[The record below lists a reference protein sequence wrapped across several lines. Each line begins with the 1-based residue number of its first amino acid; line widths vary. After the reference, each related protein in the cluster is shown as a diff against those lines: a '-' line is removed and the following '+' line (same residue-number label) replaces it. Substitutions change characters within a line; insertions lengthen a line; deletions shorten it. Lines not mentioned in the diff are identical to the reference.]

1 MRYLKSKIMT
11 KIIIHIFVIIHCLPA
26 SRHWIRSIQ
35 IVNIIISL
43 RTQCAS
49 IILIKQASFFYWANI
64 TSSCPKITKGPPA
77 EDRIFSA
84 VIMTLPQLIINC
96 LSKCDGSCLHLNC
109 VRQSLRKISWD
120 KCVYWSLVVQVYIIY
135 HLGKYFIHYRT
146 IRDWGKK
153 LSTNLIRP
161 NMLKS
166 IYLIILLYYWFW
178 ILIHYII

>member
-1 MRYLKSKIMT
+1 MSRFFWTNICKSI
-11 KIIIHIFVIIHCLPA
+11 LL
-26 SRHWIRSIQ
+26 
-35 IVNIIISL
+35 IS
-43 RTQCAS
+43 
-49 IILIKQASFFYWANI
+49 KY
-64 TSSCPKITKGPPA
+64 PPA
-77 EDRIFSA
+77 EDCIFPT
-84 VIMTLPQLIINC
+84 VIITLPQLIINC

-166 IYLIILLYYWFW
+166 IYLIILLNYWFW